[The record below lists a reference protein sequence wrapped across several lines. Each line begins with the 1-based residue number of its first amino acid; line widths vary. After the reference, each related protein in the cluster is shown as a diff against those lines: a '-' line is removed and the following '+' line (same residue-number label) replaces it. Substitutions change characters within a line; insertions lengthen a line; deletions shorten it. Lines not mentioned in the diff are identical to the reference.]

1 MLSRYIYALM
11 LILAVGLVGCQDD
24 KLYAPDYIG
33 EGEANVSATISFHP
47 LDPALDSRASG
58 NAVHNVDI
66 LWVVMYSIDADGT
79 TTLYKK
85 ILASSLP
92 DYACSQNGNSAE
104 PSDVE
109 TGPNIGPTYETTPH
123 ASFSLDKVPYGRYK
137 IYAVANVADLSDDDC
152 SSIDS
157 LRAKTFTWQTDVKA
171 NNAMFGYFTTTNAQ
185 TSQGFD
191 APILYVNRDQC
202 DLHAWIKRLVSKVTV
217 AIDPSDLKE
226 SVRVYIKSIT
236 IHDIPRTCALGINN
250 TPGADD
256 LITNGE
262 ELKYYTPETAD
273 NSQHSKWGI
282 IVSKGSGVKGA
293 KNHLETDSALYFFE
307 NMQGDFTGMGE
318 QYNKEQ
324 QIDELGTPIDQPAD
338 GPDYKDRVK
347 NGTYIEVVGYYES
360 KNTEKVSSGP
370 IRYRF
375 MLGKNI
381 TYNYDAERNYHYK
394 LTLKLR
400 GFANEADW
408 HISYKEYSPQLTGP
422 KDYYMTYLYGE
433 ELSYPLRLITGSDDP
448 DDLKKYTVKA
458 EIIENNWIPCDSTG
472 NMAPQSVGSSTDING
487 FAWNL
492 KAYNKHLSTLVNG
505 VRVPKNYAGFLSLT
519 PNESEIIGANV
530 PYDPSK
536 VTKEQPKYGLQ
547 WLEEYYDK
555 HPEIS
560 HGSYNLAVIPTS
572 FDPIDKSVTFKVP
585 LYSRNHD
592 MVPSTDFSGNNPFP
606 AFYRLAK
613 IKYTLYLTSTGQQV
627 PFKNELGEE
636 VWEFVSN
643 IYQVPRIENP
653 KAIYRAHDNDDSF
666 EIDLKILDGAGAQKY
681 VSIKSDGPWR
691 ASIYACTED
700 FIELSRNG
708 RTVREKGEYITGSTD
723 ENVIFT
729 YKPSSTINSNQT
741 RCGIILVEYNDYT
754 CTHYIFVRQGYHR
767 GVKLGGQ
774 TWSCYNVYATAYTS
788 DRTTYD
794 PQHLTTGTV
803 PVALTASP
811 ISIGS
816 YLKHCQYN
824 YSIREYNSSVSG
836 LGWIE
841 NIDGKDIYTAYVN
854 QSGNVANRTARWS
867 SIQGFG
873 WYNYAASETRFNRRW
888 ADNWKAVNIE
898 KDVLFQVPTKGQ
910 FEALR
915 DNCKFGFG
923 IAYADGATKT
933 AESFQDAHEY
943 IDDTN
948 SGTHST
954 RGVRACVVYEPD
966 GGRNILFP
974 MGMLGQG
981 RRANSSTQSVSGRLT
996 YSNLTALLTSDANQ
1010 YRPMTYN
1017 IYRRPGALYWFRSP
1031 YTVSDKPN
1039 CASWDL
1045 GYSNVVFNPYD
1056 YSSLG
1061 GWNGEKE
1068 QSCGA
1073 ATSSDALPI
1082 KLIYKTNDGI

>member
-1 MLSRYIYALM
+1 M
-11 LILAVGLVGCQDD
+11 LILAVGLAGCQDD
-24 KLYAPDYIG
+24 YLYGPDYIG
-33 EGEANVSATISFHP
+33 EGESNINATISFHP
-47 LDPALDSRASG
+47 LDPALDSRSPG
-58 NAVHNVDI
+58 NAVHDVNN
-66 LWVVMYSIDADGT
+66 LWIVMYSVNGDGEAT
-79 TTLYKK
+79 FYKK

-92 DYACSQNGNSAE
+92 GYTCNQNGNSAE

-109 TGPNIGPTYETTPH
+109 TGSNLGSTGETTPH
-123 ASFSLDKVPYGRYK
+123 ASFSLDNVPYGRYK
-137 IYAVANVADLSDDDC
+137 IYAVANVADLSDADC

-157 LRAKTFTWQTDVKA
+157 LRATTMTWQTDVKA
-171 NNAMFGYFTTTNAQ
+171 NNAMFGYLTPATKQ

-191 APILYVNRDQC
+191 APILYINQKQI

-226 SVRVYIKSIT
+226 AVRVYIKSIT
-236 IHDIPRTCALGINN
+236 IHDIPRTCPLGMDNK
-250 TPGADD
+250 PGAKD
-256 LITNGE
+256 LIADGE
-262 ELKYYTPETAD
+262 ELKYYTSETAD
-273 NSQHSKWGI
+273 NSQRAKWGI

-293 KNHLETDSALYFFE
+293 KNHLETDNALYFFE
-307 NMQGDFTGMGE
+307 NMQGDFTGKGE

-324 QIDELGTPIDQPAD
+324 QINELGTAIDKFEE
-338 GPDYKDRVK
+338 GNDYKDRVL

-375 MLGKNI
+375 MLGKNV
-381 TYNYDAERNYHYK
+381 TFNYNAERNYHYK

-408 HISYKEYSPQLTGP
+408 HISYKEYDPQLTGP

-433 ELSYPLRLITGSDDP
+433 ELSYPLRFIPESDDP
-448 DDLKKYTVKA
+448 EDVKKYTVKA
-458 EIIENNWIPCDSTG
+458 EIIENNWIPCDSLG
-472 NMAPQSVGSSTDING
+472 NMAPSSVGSATDING

-492 KAYNKHLSTLVNG
+492 KAYNSKLSTMVNG
-505 VRVPKNYAGFLSLT
+505 VRVPKNYAGFLSLC
-519 PNESEIIGANV
+519 PNESEIIGAGI
-530 PYDPSK
+530 PYDPAK
-536 VTKEQPKYGLQ
+536 VTAGQMYGLE
-547 WLEEYYDK
+547 WLEDYYNK
-555 HPEIS
+555 HPEIY
-560 HGSYNLAVIPTS
+560 HGSYDLATIPTS

-585 LYSRNHD
+585 MYTRNHD

-613 IKYTLYLTSTGQQV
+613 IKYTLHLTSTGQSV
-627 PFKNELGEE
+627 PFKNELGES
-636 VWEFVSN
+636 VMEFVAN
-643 IYQVPRIENP
+643 IFQVPRIENP

-700 FIELSRNG
+700 FIEISRNG
-708 RTVREKGEYITGSTD
+708 KTVKTKGEYITGSTD
-723 ENVIFT
+723 ENIVFT

-774 TWSCYNVYATAYTS
+774 TWSCYNVYATANPANR
-788 DRTTYD
+788 DTYVPHD
-794 PQHLTTGTV
+794 LTTGTV
-803 PVALTASP
+803 PVVLTASP
-811 ISIGS
+811 LSIGS

-824 YSIREYNSSVSG
+824 YSIREYNSSVTG
-836 LGWIE
+836 LGWID
-841 NIDGKDIYTAYVN
+841 NIDGKNISTAYIN
-854 QSGNVANRTARWS
+854 SSNNVDNRDAKWG
-867 SIQGFG
+867 SIQGFA
-873 WYNYAASETRFNRRW
+873 WYNYGASQDRFSCRW
-888 ADNWKAVNIE
+888 TDNWKAINIE
-898 KDVLFQVPTKGQ
+898 KDVIFQVPTRDQ
-910 FEALR
+910 FIALR

-943 IDDTN
+943 IDGTN
-948 SGTHST
+948 AGGRST
-954 RGVRACVVYEPD
+954 RGSRVCVVYEPD

-981 RRANSSTQSVSGRLT
+981 RRSGPNGGRLT
-996 YSNLTALLTSDANQ
+996 YSGLTSLLTSDVNL

-1017 IYRRPGALYWFRSP
+1017 IYRRPGALYWFRAP
-1031 YTVSDKPN
+1031 YTENKEPKD
-1039 CASWDL
+1039 ASWDL
-1045 GYSNVVFNPYD
+1045 GYSNVVFNPYST
-1056 YSSLG
+1056 SSLG
-1061 GWNGEKE
+1061 GWNDTKKVP
-1068 QSCGA
+1068 QSCDAGS
-1073 ATSSDALPI
+1073 SSDALPI